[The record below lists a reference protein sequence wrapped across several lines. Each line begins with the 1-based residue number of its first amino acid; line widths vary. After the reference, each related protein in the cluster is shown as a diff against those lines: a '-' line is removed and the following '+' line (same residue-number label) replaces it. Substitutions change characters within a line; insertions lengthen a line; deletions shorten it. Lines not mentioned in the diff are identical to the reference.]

1 MNKKDSIRINT
12 GAKKIEVND
21 DGDCIVLNFADQSLP
36 TRYFALLEVI
46 EAKRA
51 DYQQRAKII
60 DEDQSLDDKARF
72 KAAAALNL
80 EIHNYM
86 REQVDNLFEAD
97 TCRKVFG
104 DIVPSIDLY
113 ADFFEQLSPY
123 FEKYAA
129 ERKAKLKQKYTPA
142 RTGNV

>member
-1 MNKKDSIRINT
+1 MSKTDSIRVNT
-12 GAKKIEVND
+12 GAKRIEVND

-36 TRYFALLEVI
+36 TRYFALLEDM
-46 EAKRA
+46 EAKQA
-51 DYQQRAKII
+51 EYQQRAKTI

-72 KAAAALNL
+72 KAAAVLNL

-86 REQVDNLFEAD
+86 REQVDDLFGSD

-104 DIVPSIDLY
+104 EIVPSIDLY

-129 ERKAKLKQKYTPA
+129 ERKAKLKQKYSPA